1 MRRRVLTEA
10 DRQVWATYARHVAKR
25 AGATPVDPVA
35 PPPEP
40 RPVVSAPT
48 EPPRPAPQPPRRALA
63 PLEIG
68 TSPGGVD
75 RSTWT
80 RFRGGKLTPQ
90 RTLDL
95 HGRTVQRAH
104 AELHAFIHNA
114 IAERLRCVEIITG
127 RGSGEIG
134 GVLRR
139 EVPLWINGPA
149 LRPIVL
155 AASHPHPANQG
166 AVRILLR
173 RVR

>member
-1 MRRRVLTEA
+1 MRRRALTET
-10 DRQVWATYARHVAKR
+10 DRQVWASFVQHVAKLP
-25 AGATPVDPVA
+25 GAVPAEPLSASAAA
-35 PPPEP
+35 PPS
-40 RPVVSAPT
+40 VVVPQ
-48 EPPRPAPQPPRRALA
+48 PAPAPRLPDRRLS

-80 RFRGGKLTPQ
+80 RFRGGKLSAQ

-104 AELHAFIHNA
+104 AELHAFLGHA
-114 IAERLRCVEIITG
+114 VAERLRCVEIITG
-127 RGSGEIG
+127 RGSGEAG

-139 EVPLWINGPA
+139 EVPLWLNGPA
-149 LRPIVL
+149 LRAIIL
-155 AASHPHPANQG
+155 AAAHPHAANQG
-166 AVRILLR
+166 SIRLLLR